1 MKKSRYST
9 YFKILLIP
17 LFLVPA
23 KAQILNQNREERC
36 EGPVFSSREVS
47 RRTTITARPNP
58 EMTKE
63 ALEHGVHGRV
73 VLEAVLCRTSRVTDL
88 QVLVSLPYGMTEKA
102 VEAVRQMKFIPAEKD
117 WHTVSQRIRFEF
129 HFNDRGVDPIDAQD
143 AEGRNVESI
152 EIVGNRRI
160 TDNEIISL
168 IQTRPGDLCSV
179 QQMKKDLARIL
190 ATGYFDS
197 RGTRIQTERLAS
209 GGVVIIFEVQ
219 ELPLISEIKFEGLKG
234 VDESVIF
241 EALRKEEIDVRM
253 GGVYDPAKVKRAIRI
268 IRNVLA
274 SNNQPDAVIEIRT
287 DQTTAT
293 SVVLTFVISG
303 K

>member
-23 KAQILNQNREERC
+23 KAQILNQNREEAC

-47 RRTTITARPNP
+47 RRATITARPNP

-219 ELPLISEIKFEGLKG
+219 ERPLISDIKFEGLKG

>member
-23 KAQILNQNREERC
+23 KAQILNQNREEAC

-47 RRTTITARPNP
+47 RRATITARPNP